1 MGSSSNIETVPKS
14 RYASCHD
21 SIGGDCGGFNLEI
34 VVFGGLGWG
43 CGKVGGEIIK
53 KLDKI

>member
-1 MGSSSNIETVPKS
+1 MHRAMIQLVEVVAGLVACSFAGMWCCF
-14 RYASCHD
+14 AS
-21 SIGGDCGGFNLEI
+21 
-34 VVFGGLGWG
+34 GWG